1 MRLMANMVLNA
12 YSYAIYLLCFP
23 ECKWSVRE
31 KLMKISEVRKEL
43 EVDQY
48 VSYAV
53 LSGLSTGDRI
63 KLRLIC
69 LKQEKLLILLGPIF
83 MRVVRK
89 ANG

>member
-1 MRLMANMVLNA
+1 MVLNA

-23 ECKWSVRE
+23 ECKCSVKE

-63 KLRLIC
+63 KLRVIC

>member
-1 MRLMANMVLNA
+1 MLNA

-23 ECKWSVRE
+23 ECKWSVR
-31 KLMKISEVRKEL
+31 KKMMKISEVRKEL

-53 LSGLSTGDRI
+53 LSGLSIGDRI
-63 KLRLIC
+63 KLKLIC
-69 LKQEKLLILLGPIF
+69 WKQEKLLMLLGPIF
-83 MRVVRK
+83 MKVVRK

>member
-1 MRLMANMVLNA
+1 
-12 YSYAIYLLCFP
+12 
-23 ECKWSVRE
+23 
-31 KLMKISEVRKEL
+31 MKISEVRKEL